1 MELIQEIRGKM
12 KEYREDALNL
22 GKEIEIML
30 ISLKGKQFCWKA
42 LCSLL
47 KDPPLELSAHF

>member
-1 MELIQEIRGKM
+1 MRGKM
-12 KEYREDALNL
+12 KEYPEDALTL
-22 GKEIEIML
+22 GQETEIML

-47 KDPPLELSAHF
+47 KDPPLELSVHF